1 MSIAPIKLDILY
13 KLWRNRC
20 FGKGHMLIDN
30 VLKGFPKD
38 RRKEFKDAVDDL
50 IKAGVLR
57 IKKTKY
63 GDAVYIDPKQRIKIK
78 DLLEKYYDFL

>member
-1 MSIAPIKLDILY
+1 
-13 KLWRNRC
+13 
-20 FGKGHMLIDN
+20 MLIDN